1 MASPA
6 PLPLWTFWVQA
17 LSVPALAAVGAIIAF
32 QQMSIARTK
41 LQHDLFDR
49 RVEVYSAI
57 RAALTYIEDCGDVT
71 WEGLS
76 RLHTATSVVPFLFP
90 RRFTARIRDIE
101 RKARDLFHAQ
111 RSLQKLDDRLGH
123 DRQRETLL
131 SEVESLRT
139 WLSER
144 LAMLS
149 RTFEPYLRIGPT

>member
-90 RRFTARIRDIE
+90 RRLRWSRPVGQFGGRV
-101 RKARDLFHAQ
+101 
-111 RSLQKLDDRLGH
+111 KLGPGCC
-123 DRQRETLL
+123 QAANL
-131 SEVESLRT
+131 SVIPAPYASSGVRPANVE
-139 WLSER
+139 
-144 LAMLS
+144 
-149 RTFEPYLRIGPT
+149 